1 MDNSS
6 GPVAA
11 NDYYKPVG
19 VWSGRLIF
27 NREDRLDNGAVLIEI
42 HNAPAEY
49 ATMINTEVE
58 LAWAM
63 ESNKELKAYVDF
75 LTTDITFSEEA
86 NKSRQTGRVHPTR
99 LDGLKAVGPLE
110 SLAGARPANSI
121 QVVFEPGSVSVADG
135 KLWIDKPPVQIRG
148 KMRCLAVFLGADP
161 AEEDQYVIQHYQAE
175 TGKFDGER
183 ETVVVPSFPVNSR
196 GLRVSTAREVEGSP
210 VNDTGWYLYG
220 FVNETGMFT
229 VEAWEPRRALMVG
242 NLNQIV
248 CGVENGEKALRDM
261 VWKGTRYKKGVI
273 ETMLLDPTTTDK
285 KDEATMIADWKV
297 GDRFLVIHLFGGI
310 GGDIVNEESCVG
322 LIPGH
327 FAFGDATIVIDDFTN
342 ELQFRIIHRQIY
354 AHNNGGIVSGPNM
367 WSSYCGDLERGWFGT
382 RPISDIIV
390 KLDIIS
396 TTYKLGDNHPVC
408 PLDEVVR
415 EINEM
420 GARYRSGDGDGSAL
434 VSTAHSCVQDSNQ
447 ALFSALN
454 ETYRKL
460 KNEEVS
466 QWMQSNPENPQVVA
480 LKKLEP
486 LYADIDEYLTP
497 FGVRKDWSET
507 AKGLRGT
514 EKQNAVLSLLE
525 TIRTWRT
532 VVPRR
537 AHDRLANIFLKH
549 GAKLWFI
556 RANQIGGFDP
566 RIIPLAPAQAFD
578 FHDNQKD
585 PAREGASKPRGIFC
599 CV

>member
-1 MDNSS
+1 MDN
-6 GPVAA
+6 
-11 NDYYKPVG
+11 NYKPVG

-27 NREDRLDNGAVLIEI
+27 NRDDRKANGAVLIEV

-49 ATMINTEVE
+49 ASMANTEVE
-58 LAWAM
+58 LGWAM
-63 ESNKELKAYVDF
+63 ENNHELKAYVDF

-86 NKSRQTGRVHPTR
+86 IKSSQSGRVHPTR

-110 SLAGARPANSI
+110 SLAGARPINSI
-121 QVVFEPGSVSVADG
+121 QVVFEPGSVSVIGG

-148 KMRCLAVFLGADP
+148 KVRCLAVFLGQVPD
-161 AEEDQYVIQHYQAE
+161 EEDQYIIQHYVAE

-183 ETVVVPSFPVNSR
+183 ETVVVPTFPVNNR
-196 GLRVSTAREVEGSP
+196 GLHASTAREVELSP
-210 VNDTGWYLYG
+210 VNGYGWYLYG
-220 FVNETGMFT
+220 FFNEAGMFT
-229 VEAWEPRRALMVG
+229 VEAWEPRRALIVG
-242 NLNQIV
+242 NLDQIV
-248 CGVENGEKALRDM
+248 CGVENGDKALRDM
-261 VWKGTRYKKGVI
+261 VWKGARYKKGKV
-273 ETMLLDPTTTDK
+273 ETLLLDPTVTDE
-285 KDEATMIADWKV
+285 KDEATMIADWKA

-310 GGDIVNEESCVG
+310 GGDIVNEESPVG

-327 FAFGDATIVIDDFTN
+327 FAFGDATIVVDDFTN

-354 AHNNGGIVSGPNM
+354 AHNNGGIVSGPNV

-390 KLDIIS
+390 KLDTLS
-396 TTYKLGDNHPVC
+396 TTYKLGDNHSIC

-415 EINEM
+415 ELNEM
-420 GARYRSGDGDGSAL
+420 GARYCSGDGDGSAL

-447 ALFSALN
+447 ALFAALN
-454 ETYRKL
+454 ETNKKL
-460 KNEEVS
+460 KNETVS
-466 QWMQSNPENPQVVA
+466 QWIQANPDNPHVVT
-480 LKKLEP
+480 LKKLQP
-486 LYADIDEYLTP
+486 LYDDIDEYLTP

-514 EKQNAVLSLLE
+514 EKQDTISSLLE

-537 AHDRLANIFLKH
+537 AHDRLAKTFLKH

-556 RANQIGGFDP
+556 RTNQIGGFDP
-566 RIIPLAPAQAFD
+566 HIFPLAPAQAFD
-578 FHDNQKD
+578 YHDNQKD
-585 PAREGASKPRGIFC
+585 PAREGTSRPRGIFC
-599 CV
+599 CVK